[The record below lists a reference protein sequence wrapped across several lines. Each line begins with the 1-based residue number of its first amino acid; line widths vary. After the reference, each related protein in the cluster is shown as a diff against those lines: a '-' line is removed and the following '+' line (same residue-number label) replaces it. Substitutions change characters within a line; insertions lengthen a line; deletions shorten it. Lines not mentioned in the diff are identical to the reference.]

1 MLAREEQVSNGG
13 IAHSGSRRQTGS
25 GRCRTPVEVD
35 VAEGDGAA
43 DSGRAV
49 YSVHLDPPPQ
59 ERSEVLE
66 LAGLVGL
73 VVDENKNAAD
83 LKST

>member
-43 DSGRAV
+43 DSGRAA
-49 YSVHLDPPPQ
+49 
-59 ERSEVLE
+59 RSRHILRSPRS
-66 LAGLVGL
+66 
-73 VVDENKNAAD
+73 AATGAFRGARARWFGGFGSGR
-83 LKST
+83 KRKRC